1 MAQYRYKAR
10 SLAGEEKT
18 GVIAAESP
26 QQVAALLRQDGFF
39 LTKVEEEKPKAP
51 FSLWARK
58 PTLKDLAS
66 FSRQLSVM
74 IQAGLPLTT
83 SLSLA
88 AEQAPNK
95 LLARGLEQV
104 LEEVEEGAALSAALA
119 SHPRLFPPLFVHLV
133 EAAENGGTMD
143 WVLSR
148 LATYYER
155 EYQLEKQLRSALMYP
170 AIVSFLAVVVLAV
183 VLFFIL
189 PQFGEIFASFGVD
202 APPMTEYILQ
212 LAAFLRSWWL
222 VFALVALGF
231 VLGFWGYLGTARG
244 KTWWDNFSLRLPV
257 VGEIINWTLSAR
269 FARTL
274 AILARGGTPILL
286 TLDITGKV
294 VGNARFQEEIANCSS
309 RVEQGENLASPFA
322 ESKLLPQLLIQMMRV
337 GEETGSLDQMLE
349 RGADFFE
356 AEVESR
362 TKSITTLIEPAIVIF
377 LGALVGFLLITIIL
391 PMYDLIS
398 GLNL

>member
-170 AIVSFLAVVVLAV
+170 AIVSFLAVV
-183 VLFFIL
+183 
-189 PQFGEIFASFGVD
+189 
-202 APPMTEYILQ
+202 
-212 LAAFLRSWWL
+212 
-222 VFALVALGF
+222 
-231 VLGFWGYLGTARG
+231 
-244 KTWWDNFSLRLPV
+244 
-257 VGEIINWTLSAR
+257 
-269 FARTL
+269 
-274 AILARGGTPILL
+274 
-286 TLDITGKV
+286 
-294 VGNARFQEEIANCSS
+294 
-309 RVEQGENLASPFA
+309 
-322 ESKLLPQLLIQMMRV
+322 
-337 GEETGSLDQMLE
+337 
-349 RGADFFE
+349 
-356 AEVESR
+356 
-362 TKSITTLIEPAIVIF
+362 
-377 LGALVGFLLITIIL
+377 FLLWSCFH
-391 PMYDLIS
+391 PAAVWRDFRVFRR
-398 GLNL
+398 